1 MATPEIIKD
10 MLDNAVH
17 IGYKRQFWS
26 PKMKNYIHG
35 VQNGIHVFDLYKT
48 VDKLEEVKAILKDY
62 SEKGKEI
69 LFVGT
74 KIQSRDL
81 VKALA
86 IETGH
91 HYVIDKWV
99 PGLLTNFSTLKK
111 RITTFNKL
119 EKDLETGV
127 LDTMISKKEKSER
140 IKEFEK
146 LKKAYEGLKE
156 LKRTPDLLVI
166 VDGHYEN
173 LSLVESRKLKIPSY
187 ALLGSTGDIDSC
199 TNFIPCNVNSIKS
212 IKYILDYLKPVLT
225 KKKTEKLFSAQDNK
239 NDFKKPEFKK
249 PFVKKTESIEES
261 K

>member
-26 PKMKNYIHG
+26 PKMRDYIYG
-35 VQNGIHVFDLYKT
+35 IQNWIHIFDLYKT
-48 VDKLEEVKAILKDY
+48 VDKLDDIKAILKDY
-62 SEKGKEI
+62 SEKWKEI
-69 LFVGT
+69 LFVWT

-86 IETGH
+86 IETWH

-111 RITTFNKL
+111 RIATFNKL
-119 EKDLETGV
+119 EKDLESWV

-140 IKEFEK
+140 MKEFEK
-146 LKKAYEGLKE
+146 LKKAYEWLKE
-156 LKRTPDLLVI
+156 LKKTPDLLVV
-166 VDGHYEN
+166 VDWHYES
-173 LSLVESRKLKIPSY
+173 LSLIEAKKLKIPSF
-187 ALLGSTGDIDSC
+187 ALLGSTWDIDSC

-212 IKYILDYLKPVLT
+212 IKYILDYLKPILT
-225 KKKTEKLFSAQDNK
+225 KKKTERPAFVPQDRAEK
-239 NDFKKPEFKK
+239 KDFKKPFIKR
-249 PFVKKTESIEES
+249 PES